1 MSFFSAAILLFLV
14 MDPFGNVPFFLCVLT
29 EVPRK
34 KRQRVIARELLI
46 ALLVLF
52 LFLLVGPHFLK
63 VLQISESS
71 LRIAGGIILFLIA
84 VKMIFGQIGE
94 LWYGIPDG
102 EPFIVPLAIPSIA
115 GPSAVATILLL
126 VGQEPARRP
135 EWAFSLFLAWAS
147 SALILLLSSK
157 LLSILGDKGLSAIER
172 LMGLV
177 LITVSV
183 EMLLQGLR
191 LFLDNKGFVPVH

>member
-14 MDPFGNVPFFLCVLT
+14 MDPFGNVPFFLCVLK

-94 LWYGIPDG
+94 LWHGIPDG